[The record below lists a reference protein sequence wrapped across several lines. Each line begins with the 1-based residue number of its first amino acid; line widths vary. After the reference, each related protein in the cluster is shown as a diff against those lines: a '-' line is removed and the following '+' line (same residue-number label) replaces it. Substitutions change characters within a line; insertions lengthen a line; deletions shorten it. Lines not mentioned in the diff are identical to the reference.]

1 MKNQDQKFIAAREK
15 IKRFIKI
22 NNLPISAYSK
32 RKLGRYKTALGFNQ
46 ALTPL
51 EVSELDTALKSVQSD
66 IQEIRNQL
74 KQSEK

>member
-32 RKLGRYKTALGFNQ
+32 RKLGRYRTALGLNQ

-51 EVSELDTALKSVQSD
+51 EVSELDTALKMAQND
-66 IQEIRNQL
+66 LQELRNEL
-74 KQSEK
+74 KQ